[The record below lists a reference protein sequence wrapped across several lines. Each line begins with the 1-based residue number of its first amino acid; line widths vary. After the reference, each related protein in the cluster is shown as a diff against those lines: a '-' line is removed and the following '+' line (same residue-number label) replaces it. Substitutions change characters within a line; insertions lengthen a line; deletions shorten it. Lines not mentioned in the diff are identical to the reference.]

1 MRARRGWGL
10 RLAASFAAV
19 QVLTRCALV
28 AAGADVAADEE
39 GTSALARAQKRAAA
53 ADAVARAAAA
63 PATPLPAPR
72 TDADEPALWRVDGGG
87 ARWVRVPERRA
98 PSPPPLPST
107 PSPQTRDALALPF
120 PEPLLPP
127 TSPPPSS
134 PPWGATQSATP
145 AFVRGCATREPSPAE
160 VEAKE
165 STRSRVAAQ
174 RAVDFRVEIPVLF
187 HVLHD
192 GPDGLVTE
200 SRLAA
205 QIDVLNDAFGGTT
218 TRHDGTP
225 NPIAA
230 DTGVSFRL
238 HGARYHDDPERF
250 RADCSPGAGERRVKR
265 ALAES
270 PATILNVYTCEPA
283 GGILGWISAFP
294 DELPEDHEE
303 HGVFLLHSTIPGSPA
318 PATPYHL
325 GDTAAHEVA
334 HWAGLFH
341 TFQGGCHGAW
351 DGARGDAVFDTP
363 PQRASCHGTCPELAA
378 ESPDSCV
385 GAGESDET
393 AGPYYGRDAYTNIM
407 DYAVDSCMSEF
418 TPGQAARLRE
428 VIMQYKPSLCAAMP
442 SGSCDAAEGN
452 VDAQSGPP
460 AGGEGTNTP
469 SSPPPPPPP
478 SFSPPTTACSDPT
491 RAAWSLTI
499 RADDFP
505 TEIGWRLSVLA
516 TVSPTNANASTDPAY
531 LVPVPESS
539 RVVASVGFGELMEP
553 GGAWSWRRCL
563 PAGEYELEM
572 MDSWGDGLCCRWG
585 EGSWRAEIDGEIV
598 AGGDGA
604 YGAGTIVAFRANVP
618 DGTHVAPSPPPSSP
632 SVPSPPGAPS
642 VPGSPGF
649 PGSPPPPPPPPP
661 RPPSP
666 PPRPPRRVF
675 TFSFLP
681 GRDGDETFLG
691 ALSA

>member
-1 MRARRGWGL
+1 MILRRAPSPPRSLDACSVGGEVSPRGGRLVQSTSRVGFAHTAPLARRTRPRRKACARARGRGR
-10 RLAASFAAV
+10 RLAASIAAV

-28 AAGADVAADEE
+28 AAGADVATDDE

-63 PATPLPAPR
+63 PATPVPAPR
-72 TDADEPALWRVDGGG
+72 TDADEPTLWRVDGGG
-87 ARWVRVPERRA
+87 ARWVRVPERTDADDRASLRA
-98 PSPPPLPST
+98 PSPPPLPPT
-107 PSPQTRDALALPF
+107 PTPETRDALALPF
-120 PEPLLPP
+120 PEPFLSPA
-127 TSPPPSS
+127 SPPPSS
-134 PPWGATQSATP
+134 PPWGATQSVAP
-145 AFVRGCATREPSPAE
+145 AIVRGCATREPSPAE

-165 STRSRVAAQ
+165 STRRRVSTQ
-174 RAVDFRVEIPVLF
+174 RPANFRVEIPVLF

-192 GPDGLVTE
+192 GPDGLVSE

-238 HGARYHDDPERF
+238 RGARYHDAPAWF
-250 RADCSPGAGERRVKR
+250 RADCAPGAGERRVKR

-283 GGILGWISAFP
+283 GGVLGWISAFP
-294 DELPEDHEE
+294 DELPEDDAE
-303 HGVFLLHSTIPGSPA
+303 HGVFLLHSTIPGAPSPA
-318 PATPYHL
+318 APYHL

-334 HWAGLFH
+334 HWAGLYH

-351 DGARGDAVFDTP
+351 EGARGDAVFDTP
-363 PQRASCHGTCPELAA
+363 PQRASCHGTCAELAA
-378 ESPDSCV
+378 SSPDSCV

-393 AGPYYGRDAYTNIM
+393 AAPYYGRDAYTNIM

-418 TPGQAARLRE
+418 TAGQATRLRE
-428 VIMQYKPSLCAAMP
+428 VITQYKPSLCAAMP

-460 AGGEGTNTP
+460 AGGEGSEPP
-469 SSPPPPPPP
+469 SPEPTSPPAPPAPTPT
-478 SFSPPTTACSDPT
+478 TTACSDPT

-516 TVSPTNANASTDPAY
+516 TVSRDGAT
-531 LVPVPESS
+531 LVPRSRGVARRRVRRVRNALRAGG
-539 RVVASVGFGELMEP
+539 RVVVAKVSRRGGVRARDDGQLGRRSVLSLGRG
-553 GGAWSWRRCL
+553 
-563 PAGEYELEM
+563 
-572 MDSWGDGLCCRWG
+572 
-585 EGSWRAEIDGEIV
+585 IV
-598 AGGDGA
+598 ARGG
-604 YGAGTIVAFRANVP
+604 
-618 DGTHVAPSPPPSSP
+618 
-632 SVPSPPGAPS
+632 
-642 VPGSPGF
+642 
-649 PGSPPPPPPPPP
+649 
-661 RPPSP
+661 
-666 PPRPPRRVF
+666 
-675 TFSFLP
+675 
-681 GRDGDETFLG
+681 GR
-691 ALSA
+691 